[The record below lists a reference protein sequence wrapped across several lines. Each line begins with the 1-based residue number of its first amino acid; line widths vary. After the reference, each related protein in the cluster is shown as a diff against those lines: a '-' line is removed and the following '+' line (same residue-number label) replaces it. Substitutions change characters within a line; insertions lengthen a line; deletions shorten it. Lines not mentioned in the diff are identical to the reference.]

1 VGAASARE
9 VGLMTTTAKAADAN
23 AMFRA
28 VSEKCGGVFVFGTP
42 LSTKV
47 NIHVHVDGKII
58 DMSSDT
64 LTGALEMAMQCPG
77 DTDHGND

>member
-1 VGAASARE
+1 MGAAGARE
-9 VGLMTTTAKAADAN
+9 VGPMTTAEADDVN

-28 VSEKCGGVFVFGTP
+28 VVEKCGGVFVFATP
-42 LSTKV
+42 LSAKV

-58 DMSSDT
+58 DMASDT
-64 LTGALEMAMQCPG
+64 LTGALEKAMQCPG